1 MEFTWPLRARVG
13 AAFAVGIILIG
24 LLGWP
29 LGAPADPHGAVCFES
44 IGWSDAAILVLLALA
59 SGFIGYFVS
68 WPYGR
73 EIGILAVPAGLG
85 VWYDAHLNSV
95 VGQPVAAQI
104 AFGVFVSFL
113 IAGFVVK
120 KTLDSSYIW
129 PCAASAFVSV
139 FVLSLYVDKKV
150 LNYLHQ
156 ALPPVFFSNA
166 GASVLPVQMVSF
178 GVLGSVAGYWLAVRY
193 SGWRKHA

>member
-1 MEFTWPLRARVG
+1 MYLNNGIAFVG
-13 AAFAVGIILIG
+13 SVLIAQFGIRLFAQDV
-24 LLGWP
+24 
-29 LGAPADPHGAVCFES
+29 EM
-44 IGWSDAAILVLLALA
+44 
-59 SGFIGYFVS
+59 
-68 WPYGR
+68 
-73 EIGILAVPAGLG
+73 
-85 VWYDAHLNSV
+85 YDAHLNSV
-95 VGQPVAAQI
+95 VGQPVVAQI

-120 KTLDSSYIW
+120 KTLDSGYIW